1 VRQAVTDGDIDDA
14 RVNRWRKLMLEEA
27 HNRESIAERRA
38 RGRSLG
44 KLYRTIQNEKKSTR
58 NP

>member
-1 VRQAVTDGDIDDA
+1 MRED
-14 RVNRWRKLMLEEA
+14 A

-44 KLYRTIQNEKKSTR
+44 KLYKTVQNEKKLTR
-58 NP
+58 KP

>member
-1 VRQAVTDGDIDDA
+1 MRED
-14 RVNRWRKLMLEEA
+14 A

-44 KLYRTIQNEKKSTR
+44 KLYKTALNEKKSTR
-58 NP
+58 EP